1 MRSHIKQL
9 TIMHDIFKKTYEN
22 KGPIGSWKNKIEGS
36 ITFPELTGKVS
47 NRMFFKGK
55 ECINWSSNNY
65 LGLANHPEI
74 TKIEIE
80 TINTWSGS
88 YPMGSR
94 MMTGETSYH
103 KELEKKLANFT
114 AKESAFVTNIGYQA
128 MLSCIDTLVDKND
141 IIIYDAE
148 CHACI
153 IDGVRLHVG
162 QHYAFT
168 HNTIESL
175 ELHLKR
181 ATKRVHKNGGGI
193 LVITEGIFGIQG
205 EQGKL
210 KEIVAL
216 KDSYNFRLMVDDA
229 HGFGTMGHDG
239 SGTGTAQGVQDGI
252 DIYYSTFTKSM
263 ASMGAFITADK
274 NVIDYLKYNMRSQI
288 FSRTLPLMYVLG
300 ALKRLEIIQN
310 SPELRDSLWSN
321 THQLQAGFKGIGYT
335 IGKTNSCVTPIYLS
349 GDIAEAIAFVEKL
362 REEYAIFCS
371 MVAYPVVP
379 KKIALLRII
388 PTAIHTK
395 EDIEETLYA
404 FSRLKKHSLVLQ

>member
-1 MRSHIKQL
+1 
-9 TIMHDIFKKTYEN
+9 MHDIFKKTYEN
-22 KGPIGSWKNKIEGS
+22 KGPIGNWKNKIEGS

-47 NRMFFKGK
+47 NRMFYKGQ

-65 LGLANHPEI
+65 LGLANHPEV
-74 TKIEIE
+74 TKVEIE
-80 TINTWSGS
+80 TVNEWGGS

-103 KELEKKLANFT
+103 KELERKLATFVN
-114 AKESAFVTNIGYQA
+114 KEAAFVTNIGYQA
-128 MLSCIDTLVDKND
+128 MLSCIDALVDKND

-153 IDGVRLHVG
+153 VDGVRLHVG
-162 QHYAFT
+162 QHYAFS
-168 HNTIESL
+168 HNNVDAL
-175 ELHLKR
+175 EQNLKR
-181 ATKRVHKNGGGI
+181 AEKRVDKTGGGI

-210 KEIVAL
+210 KEIIAL
-216 KDSYNFRLMVDDA
+216 KASYNFRVMVDDA

-239 SGTGTAQGVQDGI
+239 SGTGTEQGIQDHI

-263 ASMGAFITADK
+263 ASMGAFITADS

-288 FSRTLPLMYVLG
+288 FSRTLPLLYVLG
-300 ALKRLEIIQN
+300 AIKRLDIMRN
-310 SPELRDSLWSN
+310 TPELRNKLWAN
-321 THQLQAGFKGIGYT
+321 TQELQTGFKNLGYD
-335 IGKTNSCVTPIYLS
+335 IGKTNSCVTPLYLS
-349 GDIAEAIAFVEKL
+349 GDIVKAIHLVEKL
-362 REEYAIFCS
+362 RKDFSIFCS

-379 KKIALLRII
+379 KKLALLRVI
-388 PTAIHTK
+388 PTATHTK

-404 FSRLKKHSLVLQ
+404 FSKPEVKSMAFTEEIKQQ